1 MKSLNFLYMCIFA
14 PSKSRRSFLKFP
26 LYKLYRDQPLGPQ
39 IVFFNGSLIGNFS
52 REKCRRERGLKLT
65 KYRRLASRRKRNGVQ
80 LLDYTSNQKY
90 IFIAYIGRNLGLIF
104 ILKNTTMNTHKLYID
119 VHPVCFL

>member
-14 PSKSRRSFLKFP
+14 SSKNRRSFLKFP
-26 LYKLYRDQPLGPQ
+26 LYKMYTDQPLGPQ
-39 IVFFNGSLIGNFS
+39 IVFFNGSFIGNFS

-65 KYRRLASRRKRNGVQ
+65 NYRRLASRRKRNGVQ
-80 LLDYTSNQKY
+80 LLDYTSNPLY
-90 IFIAYIGRNLGLIF
+90 AFMVYIGRSLYLIY
-104 ILKNTTMNTHKLYID
+104 ILKDAIMNINKLYID